1 MKYFGLFLFFAVVSA
16 HAVSLIGLD
25 ALGQGNDGARF
36 GNAKTEEGLSV
47 VNPARLAF
55 EKKVSFSAVV
65 NYELAVATSGENTI
79 TSNNVEIPSLAFI
92 FPLGS
97 FGAFSVGIWQHYSA
111 NMKTSVT
118 DSASHYFTEVE
129 YRGSLFELTPS
140 YAIRLPFFRRLSLG
154 GTAHFV
160 MGANSRRI
168 TLGPDDSKLASED
181 AWASTDSEI
190 TDAVDGDWK
199 IKNHPAYY
207 TASVQYSGRSI
218 EYFFSYTTPYTL
230 QNKLKYDL
238 QFSQL
243 DTLRPSTVTRE
254 AKIPAT
260 LATGV
265 NLKFMKIHNIMFDV
279 LVRNWEDAVPNIA
292 GGWNL
297 PDETE
302 VQRELSV
309 SGAYQRNGSD
319 LAYES
324 YLKRTSFKLGAWFRS
339 WYVDDVN
346 EFGGSLGVGL
356 PLGIRGTKLDVSF
369 HGGYRTTEGPHWEE
383 SFFGVSIG
391 LIGVGNWGQPS
402 RRYR

>member
-1 MKYFGLFLFFAVVSA
+1 MKYFGLLLFFAAVSA
-16 HAVSLIGLD
+16 HAVSLIGTD

-36 GNAKTEEGLSV
+36 GNAKTEEGLSM

-55 EKKVSFSAVV
+55 ERKVSFSAVV
-65 NYELAVATSGENTI
+65 NYEVAVATKGDDTYASD
-79 TSNNVEIPSLAFI
+79 NVEIPSLAFI
-92 FPLGS
+92 FPLGR
-97 FGAFSVGIWQHYSA
+97 FGALSVGVWQHYSA
-111 NMKTSVT
+111 NMSTSVT
-118 DSASHYFTEVE
+118 DSSNHYSTEVE

-140 YAIRLPFFRRLSLG
+140 YALRLPFLRRVSLG
-154 GTAHFV
+154 GTVHFV

-168 TLGPDDSKLASED
+168 TLGPDKSNLAPED
-181 AWASTDSEI
+181 TWASTDAKI
-190 TDAVDGDWK
+190 TDAADGDWK

-207 TASVQYSGRSI
+207 TGSIQYAGRSV

-230 QNKLKYDL
+230 RNKLKYDL

-254 AKIPAT
+254 IEMPAT
-260 LATGV
+260 FATGV
-265 NLKFMKIHNIMFDV
+265 NFKFMKVHNIMLDV
-279 LVRNWEDAVPNIA
+279 LVRNWDDAVPNIA

-309 SGAYQRNGSD
+309 GGGYQRDGSD

-324 YLKRTSFKLGAWFRS
+324 YVNRTSFRLGAWYRS
-339 WYVDDVN
+339 WYIKDVN

-356 PLGIRGTKLDVSF
+356 PLGIRGTKLDVSI
-369 HGGYRTTEGPHWEE
+369 HGGYRTAEKPNWDE
-383 SFFGVSIG
+383 SFFGVSVG